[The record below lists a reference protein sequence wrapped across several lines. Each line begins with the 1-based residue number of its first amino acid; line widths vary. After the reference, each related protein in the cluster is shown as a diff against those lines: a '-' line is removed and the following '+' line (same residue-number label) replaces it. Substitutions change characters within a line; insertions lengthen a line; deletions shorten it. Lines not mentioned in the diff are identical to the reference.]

1 MYISCV
7 VIISVVCV
15 PTVVGGSLTL
25 YMVHLLVSV
34 WSFWPVSTVSL
45 SLSLSLSGPMAPSSL
60 SPLCST
66 ADINMGIGIGIFSER
81 ESDFGDLTILW
92 VYLAFVIFAV
102 VLNSILLLVFT
113 GEAIMKGEKGQLEL
127 CWSAVYELNVTHP
140 HTSSGVKLAPAVVK
154 PIFSII
160 CGDSSPPETIE
171 MTQVGDK
178 PSKPDGPPPKKSPAP
193 DSPIRWIALG
203 VFLGVMIP
211 LIVAVIVMIAATGN
225 QS

>member
-25 YMVHLLVSV
+25 YMVHLSVSV
-34 WSFWPVSTVSL
+34 WSFWLVSTVSL
-45 SLSLSLSGPMAPSSL
+45 SLFLCLSGPMAPSPL
-60 SPLCST
+60 SHLCST

-113 GEAIMKGEKGQLEL
+113 GEAILKGEEGQSES
-127 CWSAVYELNVTHP
+127 CWCLTNQQYELNMTHTHIHP
-140 HTSSGVKLAPAVVK
+140 QESNLLLLW
-154 PIFSII
+154 
-160 CGDSSPPETIE
+160 SSPYF
-171 MTQVGDK
+171 
-178 PSKPDGPPPKKSPAP
+178 PSSVVVVLL
-193 DSPIRWIALG
+193 RL
-203 VFLGVMIP
+203 LR
-211 LIVAVIVMIAATGN
+211 
-225 QS
+225 